1 MKTWSL
7 TVEEDTETGDAILTF
22 PPDLLEEAGWK
33 EGDTL
38 NWIDQKDGSYRL
50 IKEDLTTFIK
60 KGIIKD
66 E

>member
-1 MKTWSL
+1 MT
-7 TVEEDTETGDAILTF
+7 TVILEEDPETGDGILTF

-38 NWIDQKDGSYRL
+38 HWIDNHNGSYQL
-50 IKEDLTTFIK
+50 IKEEHLTNFIK
-60 KGIIKD
+60 KGIIKN